1 MDVLVQD
8 YNLTINRYSQELG
21 QYQAEVSK
29 EIEES
34 NSKFS
39 QYSKLY
45 DILTKEYERGLTIIT
60 NRFKQYD
67 NKQAH
72 S

>member
-1 MDVLVQD
+1 MDALVQD

-34 NSKFS
+34 NAKFS

-45 DILTKEYERGLTIIT
+45 DNLTKEYERGLTVIT
-60 NRFKQYD
+60 NRFKQYAS
-67 NKQAH
+67 QPAR